1 MYVLLQSRQLC
12 YKICP
17 YVHLYIQVFICIC
30 SKCSKCSSVH
40 TRVHLYMFQ
49 MFHMFICIYK
59 FSSVYLANVDL
70 YIQVFICICSK
81 CFKCSSVYTSV
92 HLYMFQMFQMLI
104 CIYKCS
110 SVYVPNVSNVHLYKQ
125 VSQERCLIFL
135 VFYTVLHASSLITV
149 LSQCIQDRSTSA
161 FHTCFFHLVTV
172 QD

>member
-1 MYVLLQSRQLC
+1 MFICIYKCSSVYV
-12 YKICP
+12 P
-17 YVHLYIQVFICIC
+17 NVPNVHLYIQVFICIC
-30 SKCSKCSSVH
+30 SKCS
-40 TRVHLYMFQ
+40 
-49 MFHMFICIYK
+49 I
-59 FSSVYLANVDL
+59 
-70 YIQVFICICSK
+70 
-81 CFKCSSVYTSV
+81 CSSVYTNF
-92 HLYMFQMFQMLI
+92 HLYILQMLI